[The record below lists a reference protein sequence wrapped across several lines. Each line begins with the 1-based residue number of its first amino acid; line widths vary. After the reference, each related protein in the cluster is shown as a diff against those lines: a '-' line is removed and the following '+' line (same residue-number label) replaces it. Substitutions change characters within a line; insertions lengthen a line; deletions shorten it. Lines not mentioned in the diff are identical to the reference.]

1 MFCYLCNTPANVM
14 NLMYVLQ
21 DFIIWGDLRNLVLFV
36 QFKNRE
42 KEQWRSVT
50 FTPAILLKVTLL
62 HGFF

>member
-1 MFCYLCNTPANVM
+1 M

-36 QFKNRE
+36 QFKKRE